1 MGRRNLAFA
10 ARPKSAV
17 ALLGLLVSACSWLP
31 MTPHAIPNCP
41 GSLRSTDEI
50 RGDFVLRQQIRVVA
64 KGVDFPFELVV
75 QKRGRELILVG
86 LSPLGA
92 KLFTTIQTGLDTR
105 VDALPGAV
113 LPIPPLNVLRD
124 LHRFRFPDPYPPIG
138 AGGSAELLNAH
149 CGYSITFDTLAED
162 LLW

>member
-1 MGRRNLAFA
+1 
-10 ARPKSAV
+10 
-17 ALLGLLVSACSWLP
+17 
-31 MTPHAIPNCP
+31 
-41 GSLRSTDEI
+41 LRSTDEI

-75 QKRGRELILVG
+75 QKKGRELILVG
-86 LSPLGA
+86 LSPFGA